1 MPALALPG
9 TRPSPLPLL
18 LLLPLP
24 LPLLPL
30 LCPLFGCVF
39 FAFGDLL
46 FAWPGGVVRA
56 CWGLPFGDGLG
67 FGCRGGVARGTTVGD
82 GDRDGRR
89 SPPFHECFGAGWRDD
104 AGAGDCP
111 GRCPVLAATATPPPN
126 AASVAATTATLTV
139 A

>member
-1 MPALALPG
+1 MFAPF
-9 TRPSPLPLL
+9 PSLLPLL
-18 LLLPLP
+18 LLL

-30 LCPLFGCVF
+30 FPLLGCVF
-39 FAFGDLL
+39 LAFGDRVL
-46 FAWPGGVVRA
+46 AWPGGVVRA
-56 CWGLPFGDGLG
+56 CWGVPFGDGLG
-67 FGCRGGVARGTTVGD
+67 FGCRGGDVRGTTDGD
-82 GDRDGRR
+82 GDGDCGSR
-89 SPPFHECFGAGWRDD
+89 SPRCHGCFGAWWWDG